1 MGHKLT
7 KDWATQQILEGR
19 YRESRMVKVTDDW
32 FPNFPEDKIV
42 LNINVRMGTHDKQ
55 ARVNMTARGND
66 DDYVALRS
74 EPMSPNYAINLYK
87 HWKEYVFDR
96 VPDGCDHEWFFEHGF
111 YYD

>member
-7 KDWATQQILEGR
+7 KDWASQQIAEGK
-19 YRESRMVKVTDDW
+19 YRESRMVTVTDDW
-32 FPNFPEDKIV
+32 FPNFPDNKVE
-42 LNINVRMGTHDKQ
+42 LRINAWMGEHNKATVIMSVWG
-55 ARVNMTARGND
+55 AD
-66 DDYVALRS
+66 DDYVVLRS
-74 EPMSPNYAINLYK
+74 EPMSPVYAINLYK